1 MIRVAFDIGGT
12 FTDFVLQDTSK
23 GFAYFLKVPSTPSNP
38 GDAVLAGLEKLLDDA
53 QLAAN
58 SVDTLLHATTIA
70 TNAILERKGAATGL
84 ITTQGFRDILIIGR
98 QKRYETYDLHIN
110 KPEPLVQRRNITE
123 VAERTDYDGSISTP
137 LDITSLDKAVAK
149 MLSSNLEAIAISLIH
164 SYANPKHEKV
174 IRDRIL
180 EKEPNL
186 SVSISSEIS
195 PKFREYERTNTTVAN
210 AYVRP
215 IVDRYIAALETTL
228 AERNFKNDLFVMQSS
243 GGLVSAKIAR
253 DYPIR
258 IIESGPAA
266 GVLMGGIVGKSI
278 GERHVITFDMG
289 GTTAKLGAVD
299 DDTPAITPTFEVGHI
314 RYKKG
319 SGLPINV
326 PAVEL
331 LEIGAGGGSI
341 AKIELGMIAIG
352 PESAGAD
359 PGPIC
364 YGKGGTQPTITDANA
379 VLGYIS
385 GDWFNAGEM
394 QLDIKAA
401 RSGIFE
407 NIAKPLGL
415 TLEQAAWGI
424 HMVATNNME
433 NALRIVSVERGRD
446 PRTYAMV
453 AFGGAGP
460 LHASRLARGI
470 GIPKVVI
477 PAGAGVGSA
486 IGLLEAEPRID
497 VSTTRVLKISPEV
510 SSTIQ
515 SIFNSLEK
523 RANED
528 MERLA
533 VSGVT
538 KWSRYAYM
546 RYVGQGFE
554 VMVHLPSDKID
565 EKYAESIISAFNS
578 AYLKKHKF
586 LDKDAVIEAVDWSLV
601 ATIQEKRTKTSIYNS
616 LLSGKPR
623 EKTSRQVFF
632 PEVGGFVQ
640 TTIID
645 RRSLSA
651 HDTVTGPAVIEDPD
665 STTVILPD
673 DKATIHERGH
683 LVIEVT
689 QKKLAKDKND

>member
-12 FTDFVLQDTSK
+12 FTDFVLQDDIK
-23 GFAYFLKVPSTPSNP
+23 NFAYFLKVPSTPYDP
-38 GDAVLAGLEKLLDDA
+38 GAAVLNGLEKLLGEA
-53 QLAAN
+53 RLEN
-58 SVDTLLHATTIA
+58 TSVNTLLHATTIA

-110 KPEPLVQRRNITE
+110 KPKPLIQRRHITE
-123 VAERTDYDGSISTP
+123 VVERTDFNGSISNP
-137 LDITSLDKAVAK
+137 LDITSVDKAIEK
-149 MLSSNLEAIAISLIH
+149 MVSSNLEAIAVSLIH
-164 SYANPKHEKV
+164 SYANPKNEQL
-174 IRDRIL
+174 IRDRIS
-180 EKEPNL
+180 EKAPNL

-195 PKFREYERTNTTVAN
+195 PKFREYERTNTTAAN
-210 AYVRP
+210 AYVKP
-215 IVDRYIAALETTL
+215 IVDRYISALETAL
-228 AERNFKNDLFVMQSS
+228 AEQDFENDLFVMQSS

-266 GVLMGGIVGKSI
+266 GVLMGGIVGKNI

-299 DDTPAITPTFEVGHI
+299 GGIPAITPTFEVGHI

-341 AKIELGMIAIG
+341 AKIEFGMIAIG

-364 YGKGGTQPTITDANA
+364 YGKGGTQPTITDANV

-394 QLDIKAA
+394 QLNIKAA
-401 RSGIFE
+401 RSGILE

-446 PRTYAMV
+446 PRAYAMV

-497 VSTTRVLKISPEV
+497 VSTTHVLKVSPEV
-510 SSTIQ
+510 SSTIR
-515 SIFNSLEK
+515 SIFNSLEQ

-528 MERLA
+528 IQRLA
-533 VSGVT
+533 VAGVT

-554 VMVHLPSDKID
+554 VLVNLPSGTID
-565 EKYAESIISAFNS
+565 EKYTNAIINAFNS
-578 AYLKKHKF
+578 AYSKKHKF
-586 LDKDAVIEAVDWSLV
+586 LDKDAIVEVVDWSLV
-601 ATIQEKRTKTSIYNS
+601 ATIQEERTKNSIYNS
-616 LLSGKPR
+616 LLSGQSR
-623 EKTSRQVFF
+623 EKTVRQVWF
-632 PEVGGFVQ
+632 PEVDGFVE

-651 HDTVTGPAVIEDPD
+651 KDIVMGPAVIEDPD
-665 STTVILPD
+665 STTLILPG
-673 DKATIHERGH
+673 DKVTIHEQGH

-689 QKKLAKDKND
+689 QKELAKN

>member
-1 MIRVAFDIGGT
+1 MVRVAFDIGGT
-12 FTDFVLQDTSK
+12 FTDFVLQDDVRDLT
-23 GFAYFLKVPSTPSNP
+23 YFLKVPSTPSNP
-38 GDAVLAGLEKLLDDA
+38 SDAVLSGLEKLLGEA
-53 QLAAN
+53 KLSPT

-70 TNAILERKGAATGL
+70 TNAVLERKGAATGL

-110 KPEPLVQRRNITE
+110 KPEPLVQRRHITE
-123 VAERTDYDGSISTP
+123 VVERIDHDGSVY
-137 LDITSLDKAVAK
+137 TSLDIQSVDKAIENI
-149 MLSSNLEAIAISLIH
+149 LSSKLEAIAISLIH
-164 SYANPKHEKV
+164 SYANPEHEKL

-180 EKEPNL
+180 EKAPNL

-195 PKFREYERTNTTVAN
+195 PKFREYERTNTTAAN
-210 AYVRP
+210 AYVKP
-215 IVDRYIAALETTL
+215 ILDRYIAALETAL
-228 AERNFKNDLFVMQSS
+228 EERGYKTDLYVMQSS
-243 GGLVSAKIAR
+243 GGLVSTKIAR
-253 DYPIR
+253 EYPIR

-266 GVLMGGIVGKSI
+266 GVLMAGIVGKNI
-278 GERHVITFDMG
+278 GEGHVISFDMG

-299 DDTPAITPTFEVGHI
+299 DGVPAIMPTFEIGHI
-314 RYKKG
+314 QYKKG

-326 PAVEL
+326 PSVEL

-341 AKIELGMIAIG
+341 AKIEFGMIAIG
-352 PESAGAD
+352 PESAGAI

-364 YGKGGTQPTITDANA
+364 YGRGGTQPTITDANV

-385 GDWFNAGEM
+385 SDWFNAGEM

-401 RSGIFE
+401 RSGLIQK
-407 NIAKPLGL
+407 IAEPLGL

-424 HMVATNNME
+424 HMVATTNMG

-446 PRTYAMV
+446 PRNYALV

-486 IGLLEAEPRID
+486 IGLLEADPRID
-497 VSTTRVLKISPEV
+497 VSTTRVLKITPEV
-510 SSTIQ
+510 SGTIR
-515 SIFNSLEK
+515 SIFNILEQ

-528 MERLA
+528 IQRLG

-538 KWSRYAYM
+538 NWSRHAYM

-554 VMVHLPSDKID
+554 VSVNLPPGKID
-565 EKYAESIISAFNS
+565 GEYAEAVINAFNL
-578 AYLKKHKF
+578 AYFQKHKF
-586 LDKDAVIEAVDWSLV
+586 LDKDAFIEVVDWSLV
-601 ATIQEKRTKTSIYNS
+601 AAIRGNHSKTSVYNS
-616 LLSGKPR
+616 MLSGQPR
-623 EKTSRQVFF
+623 EKTMRPVWF
-632 PEVGGFVQ
+632 PEMDGFVD

-645 RRSLSA
+645 RRSLSVK
-651 HDTVTGPAVIEDPD
+651 DIVTGPAIIEDPD
-665 STTVILPD
+665 STTVVLPG
-673 DKATIHERGH
+673 DKATIHDQGH

-689 QKKLAKDKND
+689 QKELAKDQK

>member
-12 FTDFVLQDTSK
+12 FTDFVLQDDIK
-23 GFAYFLKVPSTPSNP
+23 GFAYFLKLPSTPSDP
-38 GDAVLAGLEKLLDDA
+38 GDAVLDGLQKLLGEA
-53 QLAAN
+53 RLEN
-58 SVDTLLHATTIA
+58 TSVNALLHATTIA

-110 KPEPLVQRRNITE
+110 KPEPLIQRRHITE
-123 VAERTDYDGSISTP
+123 VVERTDFDGSISNP
-137 LDITSLDKAVAK
+137 LDIASVDKAIGK
-149 MLSSNLEAIAISLIH
+149 MLSSNLEAIAVSLIH
-164 SYANPKHEKV
+164 SYANPKNERL
-174 IRDRIL
+174 IRDRIS
-180 EKEPNL
+180 EKAPNL

-195 PKFREYERTNTTVAN
+195 PKFREYERTNTTAAN
-210 AYVRP
+210 AYVKP
-215 IVDRYIAALETTL
+215 IVDRYISTLETAL
-228 AERNFKNDLFVMQSS
+228 AEQNFKNDLFVMQSS
-243 GGLVSAKIAR
+243 GGLVSSKIAR

-266 GVLMGGIVGKSI
+266 GVLMGGIVGKNI

-299 DDTPAITPTFEVGHI
+299 DGTPAITPTFEVGHI

-341 AKIELGMIAIG
+341 AKIEFGMIAIG

-364 YGKGGTQPTITDANA
+364 YGKGGTQPTITDANV

-394 QLDIKAA
+394 QLNIEAA
-401 RSGIFE
+401 RAGIHE

-446 PRTYAMV
+446 PRAYAMV

-460 LHASRLARGI
+460 LHASRLSRGI

-497 VSTTRVLKISPEV
+497 VSTTHVLKVSSEA
-510 SSTIQ
+510 SSTIR
-515 SIFNSLEK
+515 SIFNSLEQ

-528 MERLA
+528 IQRLA
-533 VSGVT
+533 VAGVI

-554 VMVHLPSDKID
+554 VLVNLPSGIID
-565 EKYAESIISAFNS
+565 EKYTDAIINAFNS
-578 AYLKKHKF
+578 AYSKKHKF
-586 LDKDAVIEAVDWSLV
+586 LDKDAIVEVVDWSLV
-601 ATIQEKRTKTSIYNS
+601 ATIQGERAKNSIYNS
-616 LLSGKPR
+616 LLSGQSR
-623 EKTSRQVFF
+623 EKTVRQVWF
-632 PEVGGFVQ
+632 PEVDGFVE
-640 TTIID
+640 TAIID
-645 RRSLSA
+645 RRSISA
-651 HDTVTGPAVIEDPD
+651 QDIVMGPAVIEDPD
-665 STTVILPD
+665 STTLILPG
-673 DKATIHERGH
+673 DKVRIHEQGH

-689 QKKLAKDKND
+689 QKELTKD